1 MDKELLEAV
10 RANVARLGGRAVADA
25 WHKEDA
31 LEAAP
36 HSVVDTLWLSPV
48 VGHLHVPVTLVANE
62 SLGALLN
69 AFGLY

>member
-1 MDKELLEAV
+1 VDKELLEAV
-10 RANVARLGGRAVADA
+10 WANVTGLGSRAVTNA
-25 WHKEDA
+25 WHKEDT
-31 LEAAP
+31 LEAAS

-48 VGHLHVPVTLVANE
+48 VGYLHVPVTLVANE